1 MKVKISIPEN
11 LNDITLGQYQKYFTY
26 IDKLDGDELAIKKI
40 EILCN
45 LTREQILLFQYSE
58 VQRLSSLLDQILDT
72 KPSLIQKFTVADVK
86 FGWLPKLDDMS
97 YGELLDLNGNISDWD
112 NMHIA
117 MCVLYRPIK
126 KEAAGLY
133 NIEKY
138 EGAKYHEH
146 IKEMPLSAV
155 IGALVFFWNLGM
167 DLLKFTVQSL
177 TETEENRTHLAKNGI
192 GTERLM
198 RSLEEISQSLKL

>member
-72 KPSLIQKFTVADVK
+72 KPSLIQKFTVADIK

-97 YGELLDLNGNISDWD
+97 YGELLDLNGNISDWN
-112 NMHIA
+112 NMHVSMA
-117 MCVLYRPIK
+117 VLYRPIK

-138 EGAKYHEH
+138 EGEKYHKH
-146 IKEMPLSAV
+146 IKEMPLGAV

-177 TETEENRTHLAKNGI
+177 TETEENRQHLAQNGI

>member
-1 MKVKISIPEN
+1 MKIKISIPET
-11 LNDITLGQYQKYFTY
+11 LNDITLGQYQNYFSY
-26 IDKLDGDELAIKKI
+26 IDKLKDDDLAIKKI

-72 KPSLIQKFTVADVK
+72 KPSHIKFFTVANIK

-97 YGELLDLNGNISDWD
+97 YGELLDLNSSISDWES
-112 NMHIA
+112 MHIA
-117 MCVLYRPIK
+117 MSVLYRPIK

-138 EGAKYHEH
+138 EGAKYHDY
-146 IKEMPLSAV
+146 IKEMPMSAV

-167 DLLKFTVQSL
+167 DLLKYTAQSL
-177 TETEENRTHLAKNGI
+177 TVKEENRQHLAQNGI
-192 GTERLM
+192 GMERLM